1 MRFRAS
7 AAVQTLNPPPASP
20 SRGGGRAPRK
30 ATTKNGYEVFVKY
43 LPHETS
49 ESEVGAFFAEN
60 FGPLKGDVRLIR
72 DQSGRCKGAGFVTFA
87 SEIYIARRVSY
98 INGTAPRR
106 AATSA

>member
-7 AAVQTLNPPPASP
+7 AAVQTLNPPAP
-20 SRGGGRAPRK
+20 SRGGGRRAP
-30 ATTKNGYEVFVKY
+30 TQGHDGDGYEVFVKY

-72 DQSGRCKGAGFVTFA
+72 DQSGRCKGLG
-87 SEIYIARRVSY
+87 S
-98 INGTAPRR
+98 
-106 AATSA
+106 